1 MIPPLE
7 MQHSDDQGTQLSREN
22 VKKFVK
28 VLEDNPLL
36 DGVLIEDIVFSGA
49 VTVNIAHT
57 LDRNPRGW
65 IITDLTGGLVDVARN
80 VGDWDDKFL
89 SLASSAACTISVW
102 VF

>member
-28 VLEDNPLL
+28 PIEDNPLL
-36 DGVLIEDIVFSGA
+36 DGVLIEDIIFSGA
-49 VTVNIAHT
+49 VTVNVTHK
-57 LDRNPRGW
+57 LGRKPRGW
-65 IITDLTGGLVDVARN
+65 ILTDLTGGLVDVARN
-80 VGDWDDKFL
+80 TGAFDDKFL
-89 SLASSAACTISVW
+89 SLASSAACTISIW